1 MDNEET
7 LVLDLPSS
15 SEDKLLPLFV
25 PPKTSPR
32 ISAPPPLRTPTP
44 IKPKEKTP
52 EPDEDLQ
59 ALFNE
64 VSEPS
69 SPGFD
74 PSMPLAPVPN
84 RPADPVSLR
93 AADRGSAGAQDD
105 AEQEDQEAPRKAG
118 KFAKGFTSGMQ
129 PLDGNQFEVTPAPRK
144 RSDQIIVLRSG
155 PVPMADAS
163 RMVRKRFEISLRDV
177 ILLVLVVLLACALY
191 LGWTFYQDYS
201 HRAELQE
208 LSKRQDMMEKD
219 KQQNI
224 SDNMPK
230 KEKDVP

>member
-1 MDNEET
+1 
-7 LVLDLPSS
+7 
-15 SEDKLLPLFV
+15 
-25 PPKTSPR
+25 
-32 ISAPPPLRTPTP
+32 
-44 IKPKEKTP
+44 
-52 EPDEDLQ
+52 
-59 ALFNE
+59 
-64 VSEPS
+64 
-69 SPGFD
+69 
-74 PSMPLAPVPN
+74 
-84 RPADPVSLR
+84 
-93 AADRGSAGAQDD
+93 
-105 AEQEDQEAPRKAG
+105 
-118 KFAKGFTSGMQ
+118 MQ